1 MIDEAKTRRDAA
13 LQAWRHELK
22 LLKVCEPGSP
32 QWERQFI
39 ALENARAAYSA
50 TADEY
55 TERLV
60 KTDPPKYGAA

>member
-32 QWERQFI
+32 RWEQQFI
-39 ALENARAAYSA
+39 ALENARAVYSA
-50 TADEY
+50 AANEY
-55 TERLV
+55 AEMLV
-60 KTDPPKYGAA
+60 KAESLAPL